1 MKNGNDFSN
10 HNLQSNIFYKK
21 YYINNQNDY
30 SIDKDY
36 INDSKNHQIDYD
48 KNRNYKSLYYK
59 YKKKYF
65 SLKKQIGGTTRYL
78 KSMDDLSTSKD
89 KKLEPYLTFS
99 NEKLKSIDQDFI
111 TKQIIAIAEKHK
123 IIPSNSSIVDLG
135 SGHSNTSL
143 SLSFY
148 FKKVLGLDISEDM

>member
-1 MKNGNDFSN
+1 MNRNKIKYKLKDLNYQDRSYDYDKNLNYTYFIKYYINDLSDHQNGNDFSN

-65 SLKKQIGGTTRYL
+65 SLKK
-78 KSMDDLSTSKD
+78 
-89 KKLEPYLTFS
+89 
-99 NEKLKSIDQDFI
+99 
-111 TKQIIAIAEKHK
+111 
-123 IIPSNSSIVDLG
+123 
-135 SGHSNTSL
+135 
-143 SLSFY
+143 
-148 FKKVLGLDISEDM
+148 

>member
-1 MKNGNDFSN
+1 
-10 HNLQSNIFYKK
+10 
-21 YYINNQNDY
+21 
-30 SIDKDY
+30 
-36 INDSKNHQIDYD
+36 
-48 KNRNYKSLYYK
+48 
-59 YKKKYF
+59 
-65 SLKKQIGGTTRYL
+65 
-78 KSMDDLSTSKD
+78 MDDLSTSKD

-135 SGHSNTSL
+135 SGHGNTSL